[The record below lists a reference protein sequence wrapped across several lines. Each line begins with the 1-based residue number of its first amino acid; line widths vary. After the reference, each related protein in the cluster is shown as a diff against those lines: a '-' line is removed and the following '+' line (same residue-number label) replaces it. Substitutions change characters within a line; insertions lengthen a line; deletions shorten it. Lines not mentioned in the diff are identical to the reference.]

1 MLSWMVTGTP
11 SALMDPAQHFPVAL
25 KSLLLHFV
33 IILSLYEE
41 YQALSLT
48 GCLQSEAKL
57 NSLMRSQGRNLPRVQ
72 VFGPL

>member
-1 MLSWMVTGTP
+1 MLSWMVTGTLR
-11 SALMDPAQHFPVAL
+11 ALVDPAQHFPVAL

-48 GCLQSEAKL
+48 GCLQNAAK
-57 NSLMRSQGRNLPRVQ
+57 
-72 VFGPL
+72 